1 MVHYLTLFS
10 GLPDISQ
17 PYNISGGKF
26 FGLVHDLISRSQ
38 KYPLQGRYSKSL
50 IEPMIEYNFMAC
62 SHLMGVKANDK
73 TLNLYILNHTCDFHQ
88 TY

>member
-1 MVHYLTLFS
+1 MVHYLTFFS

-26 FGLVHDLISRSQ
+26 LVLFMISFPIHRSTLYKAGIQ
-38 KYPLQGRYSKSL
+38 KSL

>member
-1 MVHYLTLFS
+1 MVHYLFFFS

-26 FGLVHDLISRSQ
+26 LVLFMISFPIHRSTFPKVGIQ
-38 KYPLQGRYSKSL
+38 KSL

-62 SHLMGVKANDK
+62 SHLMGVKENDK
-73 TLNLYILNHTCDFHQ
+73 TLNLYILTHTCDFHQ